1 MSRCKDCSKVF
12 QVPGL
17 SQFHLRNGAGNVIS
31 QTTLKSY
38 VGWVLFFLIY
48 FFLIEG

>member
-38 VGWVLFFLIY
+38 VGWVLFFFNLFI
-48 FFLIEG
+48 FN